1 MRKYFKILKYL
12 TTEIADIIFWLN
24 TPDKNFKKDGIF
36 IVDNFFTQELC
47 EELVEQAKTLLS
59 DESKSLGP
67 QSWFYVRGNK
77 GDGRDT
83 KVRQFFGFNHLN
95 DKLNEIVESET
106 VTKTFEEKLG
116 KKLVL
121 RNCSMMV
128 DEPDTETKRS
138 FHSDNNPPPS
148 FKAFVY
154 LTDVLEEENG
164 PFSLIK
170 GTHRAHYLR
179 AKNVVSNILN
189 DRKVSD
195 LETYLPKEKE
205 TAFTG
210 KKGTAIFST
219 QTSFHRGNPK
229 HSEKTRF
236 MLVFYYSLQSQGPFE
251 EFSLGKEF

>member
-1 MRKYFKILKYL
+1 MRKFLKILKYL

-36 IVDNFFTQELC
+36 IVNNFFTPELC
-47 EELVEQAKTLLS
+47 DELVEQAKTLLS
-59 DESKSLGP
+59 NESKSLGP
-67 QSWFYVRGNK
+67 NSWFYVRGNK

-83 KVRQFFGFNHLN
+83 KVRQFFGFEHLN
-95 DKLNEIVESET
+95 ENLKKIVDEQA
-106 VTKTFEEKLG
+106 VTNLFEAKLG

-154 LTDVLEEENG
+154 LTDVKEEKNG
-164 PFSLIK
+164 PFSVIV
-170 GTHRAHYLR
+170 GTHRSRYLR
-179 AKNVVSNILN
+179 AKNVINNIIN
-189 DRKVSD
+189 DRKITD
-195 LETYLPKEKE
+195 LETYLPNKEE

-210 KKGTAIFST
+210 EKGTAIFST
-219 QTSFHRGNPK
+219 QTAFHRGNPK

-236 MLVFYYSLQSQGPFE
+236 MLVFYYSLDSQGPFE

>member
-1 MRKYFKILKYL
+1 MRKIFKILNYL
-12 TTEIADIIFWLN
+12 VSEIKDVIFWST
-24 TPDKNFKKDGIF
+24 TPDKNFKSDGIF
-36 IVDNFFTQELC
+36 VVPNFFSAELC
-47 EELVEQAKTLLS
+47 DELVEQAKSLLS

-67 QSWFYVRGNK
+67 DSWFYVRGNK

-83 KVRQFFGFNHLN
+83 KVRQFFGFDNLN
-95 DKLNEIVESET
+95 SNLKKIIDART
-106 VTKTFEEKLG
+106 VTNLFEEKLG

-138 FHSDNNPPPS
+138 FHSDNNPPAS

-154 LTDVLEEENG
+154 LTDVLNETNG
-164 PFSLIK
+164 PFSVIV
-170 GTHRAHYLR
+170 GTHRSHYLR

-189 DRKVSD
+189 NRKITD
-195 LETYLPKEKE
+195 LETYLPKQKE

-219 QTSFHRGNPK
+219 QTAFHRGNPK

-236 MLVFYYSLQSQGPFE
+236 MLVFYYSLKSQGPFE
-251 EFSLGKEF
+251 EFSLGKLS